1 MGHIDHLAA
10 PCGSAVS
17 LRRPTAADG
26 PAVTALIAD
35 CPPLDLNSAYCNLLQ
50 CTDFAETCVIAE
62 REATVVGWISGYLP
76 PSDPSRIF
84 VWQVAVSAAARGIG
98 LGGQMLDA
106 LLDRPAMAGVR
117 ALATTITEG
126 NTASW
131 RLFESLARRR
141 GASFVRAVRFDR
153 ATHFAG
159 RHDSEFEVTIG
170 LPRPASDQA

>member
-1 MGHIDHLAA
+1 M
-10 PCGSAVS
+10 S
-17 LRRPTAADG
+17 LRRPIAADG
-26 PAVTALIAD
+26 PAVTALIAE
-35 CPPLDLNSAYCNLLQ
+35 CPPLDTNSAYCNLLQ

-62 REATVVGWISGYLP
+62 REGEVVGWISGYLP
-76 PSDPSRIF
+76 PSNPSRIF

-106 LLDRPAMAGVR
+106 LLDRQAVAGAR
-117 ALATTITEG
+117 ALTTTITEA

-159 RHDSEFEVTIG
+159 RHDTEFAVTIG
-170 LPRPASDQA
+170 LPRPVTDQA